1 LDALLAWGLDHAVGT
16 GDPDRHRYHWAKA
29 TQRAGRTP

>member
-1 LDALLAWGLDHAVGT
+1 LLAWGLDHAVRP

-29 TQRAGRTP
+29 TLRPERTP